1 MKPVFRLDQHP
12 RRAQPLLSEPPPG
25 YFEQLPRRVMA
36 RLPQA
41 GTNSAAGW
49 GWLLA
54 LPLAWRTSLASS
66 VMLVGFA
73 ASFWL
78 TAPQKPVGAAGV
90 TTSLDTVSRLELVEY
105 LLSSEARVE
114 QTDLTEREMELLQ
127 LLSDGLKYKD
137 IADRLYISIDTVKRH
152 VHSIYTKLHVT
163 SRTEA
168 VNKIFPK

>member
-114 QTDLTEREMELLQ
+114 QTDLTELTAAHADLTSGGIRA
-127 LLSDGLKYKD
+127 SDAEITDVL
-137 IADRLYISIDTVKRH
+137 DTQPTDESV
-152 VHSIYTKLHVT
+152 IL
-163 SRTEA
+163 
-168 VNKIFPK
+168 